1 MLSGP
6 QAAQLLL
13 SLRLKNKTKKGQTLG
28 KMSSKDPLPRLETV
42 VEDLFGRG
50 QSHVL
55 VDWGRQISTQGF
67 D

>member
-6 QAAQLLL
+6 QAAHLLL
-13 SLRLKNKTKKGQTLG
+13 SLKLKNKIKKGQILR

-42 VEDLFGRG
+42 VEDLVGRG
-50 QSHVL
+50 QPHEL